1 MRCPSFTGHYHAV
14 DQRPT
19 VQVGPDQTQNAS
31 VGYLSAQSG
40 DQQVMVDAIEELLQI
55 DVHQD
60 VPPRV
65 NVSLRCQYRLV
76 SAATGTK
83 AVAMITEP
91 WVQQWLQNL

>member
-1 MRCPSFTGHYHAV
+1 MRRPSFTGHHYAV
-14 DQRPT
+14 DPRPA
-19 VQVGPDQTQNAS
+19 VQVGPDQAQDAS

-60 VPPRV
+60 GPPRV

-76 SAATGTK
+76 GAATGTK
-83 AVAMITEP
+83 SVAMITEP